1 MTCPTIICQTVARG
15 SADTTVAT
23 TACWSSAAALLLLF
37 ALGVISPSLLAF
49 ANYTAAAHA
58 AVIIP
63 AMGSWPRLGHV
74 LAHLMSCCTSSLS
87 PTLLPLIWSASLVI
101 CRASECT
108 IQLSSASMHD
118 CFTAATHAD
127 VPLLLAKA
135 RDNTRARDF
144 LTPDRLPTSL
154 ANGSLLLG

>member
-1 MTCPTIICQTVARG
+1 MLSDMSTYLYTSTHQKVSWVQAMTCPTIICQTVARG

-74 LAHLMSCCTSSLS
+74 VAHLMSCCTSSLS

-108 IQLSSASMHD
+108 CAQLA
-118 CFTAATHAD
+118 
-127 VPLLLAKA
+127 
-135 RDNTRARDF
+135 
-144 LTPDRLPTSL
+144 
-154 ANGSLLLG
+154 